1 MACNNPE
8 GEKTLLNDP
17 PYDKLTDSIRLNPD
31 ADLFFRRGSLLFA
44 NGQLDYAAS
53 DLRHAWDMKPEEAY
67 ALRLTSILKQKSPD
81 SAIVF
86 LEAALK
92 KLPGNVSIMV
102 GLARGYQNKGNPD
115 KALEITNQIINHY
128 PNQLDA
134 WLLKSEILKQ
144 QHKDAESL
152 TSLEHAYSY
161 APDDVELV
169 HNLAFGYADAKN
181 PKVLALADSLIRM
194 DVNKSHAEP
203 HYFKGLY
210 YENMGN
216 ASEAI
221 KNFDEAIRRD
231 YYFLDAYMDK
241 GQTLFEQKN
250 YKAALNVF
258 NLAATITPTYAEA
271 YFWMG
276 KTKEALGNK
285 PEAKL
290 DYQRAYGLDKTMTE
304 AKDAA
309 DRL

>member
-1 MACNNPE
+1 MHKIFWRALLPFSILMACNNPE

-115 KALEITNQIINHY
+115 KALEITNQIINQY

-181 PKVLALADSLIRM
+181 PKVLAL
-194 DVNKSHAEP
+194 
-203 HYFKGLY
+203 
-210 YENMGN
+210 
-216 ASEAI
+216 
-221 KNFDEAIRRD
+221 
-231 YYFLDAYMDK
+231 
-241 GQTLFEQKN
+241 
-250 YKAALNVF
+250 
-258 NLAATITPTYAEA
+258 
-271 YFWMG
+271 
-276 KTKEALGNK
+276 
-285 PEAKL
+285 
-290 DYQRAYGLDKTMTE
+290 
-304 AKDAA
+304 
-309 DRL
+309 